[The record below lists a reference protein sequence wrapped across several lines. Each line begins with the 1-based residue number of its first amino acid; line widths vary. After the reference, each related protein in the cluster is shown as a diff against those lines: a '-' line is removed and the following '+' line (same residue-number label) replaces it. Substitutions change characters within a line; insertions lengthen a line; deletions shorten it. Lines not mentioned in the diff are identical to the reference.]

1 LVFLG
6 LAFVAERYRERLLKG
21 DILLGYLI
29 GYPLG
34 RFFIEYLRPD
44 AWMIGPLAAAQWFAI
59 ICVVGGVVL
68 LIVRHQR
75 ADQVSP
81 ALSPVEEAAE
91 SDAESSE
98 EPVEA

>member
-1 LVFLG
+1 
-6 LAFVAERYRERLLKG
+6 LKG

-44 AWMIGPLAAAQWFAI
+44 AWMIGPLAAAQWFAM
-59 ICVVGGVVL
+59 ICVVGGGAL
-68 LIVRHQR
+68 LVIRHR
-75 ADQVSP
+75 RTDQAST
-81 ALSPVEEAAE
+81 ALSAVEEAEE
-91 SDAESSE
+91 SDEESS